1 MSCNFV
7 SFHETLNQPYFSRR
21 LTLCVTEWRPFCD
34 QSNALEVMVWLL
46 VLQEPPKKEIT
57 IASFQF
63 WTIPSFYLSR
73 APCGAIKNWGT
84 IAQGAKLCIKCSAF
98 SSCHSLWIG
107 LVNPQCFHSNSPTE
121 RLNHFVKHCQ
131 SIMNSLL

>member
-46 VLQEPPKKEIT
+46 VLQEPKKRNYFGLYT
-57 IASFQF
+57 VRTYVFGRLLL
-63 WTIPSFYLSR
+63 TVTYKKIPEKRDTFLTF
-73 APCGAIKNWGT
+73 AILFFLARYSYNCLF
-84 IAQGAKLCIKCSAF
+84 I
-98 SSCHSLWIG
+98 
-107 LVNPQCFHSNSPTE
+107 
-121 RLNHFVKHCQ
+121 
-131 SIMNSLL
+131 IMQIS